1 MEKIVFLY
9 DQDSPRIEQL
19 RGILRNDYE
28 ILLTHDKNEIMSIL
42 KESFDDLSVLIVD
55 SPSTKKYLNE
65 VLEYIKEKNNYMFS
79 LPVLVLTDDEHMHE
93 DDKYL
98 NNPVVDIIFFN
109 DTEEIALRRIKNAIT
124 LANSTSFDAF
134 SEMLTVLP
142 SLVYLKDRR
151 GRYAFMSQTLH
162 HLYSSVKSVRGKT
175 DFDIRKDKHN
185 AELARESDLEVI
197 RTGRG
202 KTYIIKEEDE

>member
-65 VLEYIKEKNNYMFS
+65 VLEYIKENNNYMFS
-79 LPVLVLTDDEHMHE
+79 LPV
-93 DDKYL
+93 
-98 NNPVVDIIFFN
+98 
-109 DTEEIALRRIKNAIT
+109 
-124 LANSTSFDAF
+124 
-134 SEMLTVLP
+134 
-142 SLVYLKDRR
+142 
-151 GRYAFMSQTLH
+151 
-162 HLYSSVKSVRGKT
+162 
-175 DFDIRKDKHN
+175 
-185 AELARESDLEVI
+185 
-197 RTGRG
+197 
-202 KTYIIKEEDE
+202 

>member
-9 DQDSPRIEQL
+9 DQNSPRIEQL

-28 ILLTHDKNEIMSIL
+28 ILLAHDKKEIMSIL

-79 LPVLVLTDDEHMHE
+79 LPVLVLTDDKHMHE

-109 DTEEIALRRIKNAIT
+109 DTEEIALRRIKNAVT

-134 SEMLTVLP
+134 SMN
-142 SLVYLKDRR
+142 SLRPASSFVETLMPF
-151 GRYAFMSQTLH
+151 AFPLVVWTIL
-162 HLYSSVKSVRGKT
+162 RAAT
-175 DFDIRKDKHN
+175 PFI
-185 AELARESDLEVI
+185 
-197 RTGRG
+197 
-202 KTYIIKEEDE
+202 